1 MTAIADVEANTARI
15 WRSSFQTELTTS
27 LEALLR
33 EHALAG
39 VRTVLE
45 TALVEELDAELGF
58 AAYARGDGGPKPAE
72 QQRSGY
78 FRRAVLTL
86 YGRLPDLRV
95 PKLRRG
101 NKQRQWHIL
110 TRYQSTLQGVLDR
123 ALYAYTMG
131 LSLRDLQEVLYLF
144 VGHVL
149 SRTAVN
155 RITVEVQDTMATW
168 RSQPLDATPP
178 VLLVDGVWVKI
189 LYPTGQTWTD
199 ASGHV
204 RQEVRG
210 EERVILTGMAV
221 WPDGRHTILHYEVA
235 VAETQDTW
243 AAFLTHLLERGLD
256 PAGVQLVV
264 SDGTHGLLEAMAQHL
279 PQTAS
284 QRCTEHKARGLERYL
299 TYQALPTVDTT
310 TGQPLSESLARRQR
324 HAEIL
329 HEAREVFQA
338 PTETEARQRLA
349 SFEARWTPVE
359 PKAVHNFTWGLK
371 RCFTFYQFP
380 AEMHG
385 WIRSTNLLERFF
397 REFRTKADEIGAFPN
412 EDSGLTIFYLV
423 MVREHAKHDRAN
435 FAKTERH

>member
-1 MTAIADVEANTARI
+1 
-15 WRSSFQTELTTS
+15 
-27 LEALLR
+27 LEAALR
-33 EHALAG
+33 EQALAG
-39 VRTVLE
+39 VRTALE
-45 TALVEELDAELGF
+45 TALSEELDAALGF
-58 AAYARGDGGPKPAE
+58 APYARLESGPKPAE

-78 FRRAVLTL
+78 FRREVLTL
-86 YGRLPDLRV
+86 YGRLADLRV

-101 NKQRQWHIL
+101 NRQRQWRIL

-123 ALYAYTMG
+123 ALYAYAMG
-131 LSLRDLQEVLYLF
+131 LSLRDLQELLYVF
-144 VGHVL
+144 VGHIL
-149 SRTAVN
+149 SHTAVN
-155 RITVEVQDTMATW
+155 RITLAVQDIMTTW
-168 RSQPLDATPP
+168 RSQPLEATPP

-210 EERVILTGMAV
+210 EERVILAGLAV
-221 WPDGRHTILHYEVA
+221 WPDGRHAILHYEVA

-256 PAGVQLVV
+256 PSGVQLVV

-299 TYQALPTVDTT
+299 TYQTLPTVDAT
-310 TGQPLSESLARRQR
+310 TGQPLSESQARHQR

-329 HEAREVFQA
+329 HEARDIFQA
-338 PTETEARQRLA
+338 PTETEARQRLE
-349 SFEARWTPVE
+349 SFETKWTPLE

-380 AEMHG
+380 DELHVL
-385 WIRSTNLLERFF
+385 IRSTNLLERFF

-412 EDSGLTIFYLV
+412 EESGLTIFYLV
-423 MVREHAKHDRAN
+423 MVREHAKHDRVD